1 VLLVRVVVAHREP
14 LARAG
19 LRALLE
25 RESDVAVAGEA
36 ASGDELEQRVRE
48 LEPDVVVVDVALPG
62 RSDALA
68 VTRRIVAAGT
78 GVKVVVLGR
87 GEHDD
92 ALFGALRAGARAF
105 LLRDTDP
112 HELLRAV
119 RSLAAGHALLSPSLT
134 CRLIDEFASQP
145 EPCRPAPERLEE
157 LTARANLISRWILA
171 EASPLALPDGRWD
184 KMVYGIRDCEEFL
197 RAVC

>member
-1 VLLVRVVVAHREP
+1 MLSVRVVVAHREP
-14 LARAG
+14 PARAG

-25 RESDVAVAGEA
+25 RESDVDVAGEA

-68 VTRRIVAAGT
+68 VTRRIVAAGA
-78 GVKVVVLGR
+78 GVKVVALDR

-92 ALFGALRAGARAF
+92 ALFGALRADARAF
-105 LLRDTDP
+105 LVRDTDP

-119 RSLAAGHALLSPSLT
+119 RSLAAGHALLS
-134 CRLIDEFASQP
+134 
-145 EPCRPAPERLEE
+145 
-157 LTARANLISRWILA
+157 
-171 EASPLALPDGRWD
+171 LPDA
-184 KMVYGIRDCEEFL
+184 
-197 RAVC
+197 AVSAR